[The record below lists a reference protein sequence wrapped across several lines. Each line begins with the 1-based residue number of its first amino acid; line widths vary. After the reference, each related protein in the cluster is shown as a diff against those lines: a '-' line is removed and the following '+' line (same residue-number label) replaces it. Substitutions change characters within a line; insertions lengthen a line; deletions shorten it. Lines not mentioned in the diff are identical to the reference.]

1 MPAEAA
7 SRSDV
12 LRDENL
18 LARLDRIPI
27 NRTISWLIVLLGA
40 IWILEAFDIGIIAP
54 VILFLRTNWHLQP
67 SAMGLIGSAGTLGIV
82 VGLLPAGRLA
92 DLYGRKGI
100 LIAGIAVFSIFT
112 ALSAFSSNYYQLAVF
127 RFFAGLGQG
136 AVFPVPYLL
145 LSEFVN
151 KRWRGTAVGL
161 SNSLLAIAYALN
173 TLIGAWVHQ
182 TFAPDLAWRV
192 LLWLGAFPVLMI
204 PVIWRFLPESPRVL
218 LKLGRADV
226 VQAFVE
232 RLEDQSRLPHDTTL
246 IDEQSLR
253 VLEVTAGRRVTV
265 LDLLRR
271 PYLRR
276 CFVSFLAL
284 ISPFVV
290 FYVTFIYGPVILH
303 RMGATESN
311 ALLYT
316 SGLIL
321 LGMISNMAVG
331 PVGDLFGRRA
341 TIVGVMMIAAVAT
354 FALGQPDLPRAA
366 IIAAAAFTWF
376 FVGAGFPP
384 AKLYMA
390 EQFPTRLRATGA
402 MFGESVARFLTGVVL
417 VYFIPVLL
425 QALGMARLFA
435 ILAVLTALCL
445 IPILLMG
452 TRTSGISIEEA
463 GTDVSV
469 LPSARRGAPVAGIG
483 ETATGGAKLRID

>member
-1 MPAEAA
+1 MQTDAA
-7 SRSDV
+7 ARPDV

-27 NRTISWLIVLLGA
+27 NRTIGWLIVLLGV

-100 LIAGIAVFSIFT
+100 LIAGIIIFSIFT
-112 ALSAFSSNYYQLAVF
+112 ALSAFSNNYYQLAAF
-127 RFFAGLGQG
+127 RFLAGLGQG

-151 KRWRGTAVGL
+151 KKWRGTAVGL
-161 SNSLLAIAYALN
+161 SNSLLAVAYALN
-173 TLIGAWVHQ
+173 TLIGAWVHAN
-182 TFAPDLAWRV
+182 FSPDVGWRV
-192 LLWLGAFPVLMI
+192 LLWLGAFPVVLV
-204 PVIWRFLPESPRVL
+204 PVIWKFLPESPRIL
-218 LKLGRADV
+218 LKLGRADM
-226 VQAFVE
+226 VQSFVE
-232 RLEDQSRLPHDTTL
+232 RLENQSGLPHDTTL
-246 IDEQSLR
+246 IDAGSLR
-253 VLEVTAGRRVTV
+253 VLEVTAGRRVRV
-265 LDLLRR
+265 LDLLKP

-284 ISPFVV
+284 ISPFIV

-316 SGLIL
+316 SGLII

-331 PVGDLFGRRA
+331 PVGDVLGRRA
-341 TIVGVMMIAAVAT
+341 TIVGVMTIAAVAT
-354 FALGQPDLPRAA
+354 FVLGQPNLPRAV
-366 IIAAAAFTWF
+366 IILAAGFTWF

-402 MFGESVARFLTGVVL
+402 MCGESVARFLTGVVL
-417 VYFIPVLL
+417 VFFIPVLL
-425 QALGMARLFA
+425 QALGMARLFS
-435 ILAVLTALCL
+435 ILAVLTEICL
-445 IPILLMG
+445 IPILFLG
-452 TRTSGISIEEA
+452 TRTAGISIEET
-463 GTDVSV
+463 GTDV
-469 LPSARRGAPVAGIG
+469 AIMQQIEERGAA
-483 ETATGGAKLRID
+483 